1 MNTIRRVILRHT
13 GGPYPG
19 LRQILGTVEG
29 AEVPGRLESGNGQ
42 VLAFWPDFRT
52 GAAVLV
58 AAEQRY
64 VTYQEV
70 PAA

>member
-1 MNTIRRVILRHT
+1 MTTIRRVILRHT

-29 AEVPGRLESGNGQ
+29 LVPGRLESSDGQ

-52 GAAVLV
+52 GSAVLV
-58 AAEQRY
+58 AAERRY
-64 VTYQEV
+64 VAYQEV